1 MFLTVTDD
9 KRFNQKDYVFALRVG
24 NAKEACT
31 LKAFVGGKVIND

>member
-1 MFLTVTDD
+1 MFPTVADD

-24 NAKEACT
+24 NAKKACP